1 MVDETNDVILISSD
15 GIVIRI
21 AADSISKFA
30 RPSKGVR
37 VMKVKDGER
46 IITMSITEKETEEL
60 SEEATEEKGEVV
72 EETLTPPQT
81 EEE

>member
-1 MVDETNDVILISSD
+1 MPKTMSD

-46 IITMSITEKETEEL
+46 IITMSVTEKEDEEEL
-60 SEEATEEKGEVV
+60 EQVAENGDAV
-72 EETLTPPQT
+72 ETAPAETID
-81 EEE
+81 E